1 MDKETLRKQIFDEVS
16 AQFDTKLREAKRQKS
31 QVEAELESASERW
44 RAERRRLNSEIDRLE
59 SALTE
64 AKESKKK
71 AASKT
76 GHGIDPAEISKI
88 QTAAEEK
95 LKKASE
101 EWQAERAEL
110 RKEISRMER
119 ALAELLERSNNPLR
133 SAIPRKE
140 QFETKLAEATRA
152 KDQIEEEFR
161 NAQAAWEEEKQR
173 LSTAPV
179 KSARDLE
186 KARRD
191 LEKARSDSESQRQN
205 LAGEISKLREEF
217 RLAQAAWEEEKQRL
231 SAAPVKSARD
241 LEKARRDW
249 ESQRQNFAEEISKL
263 REEFRLAQAAWEEE
277 KQRLSAAPVKSAR
290 DLEKARSDWESQR
303 QNFAE
308 EISKLRE
315 ETATVKRHAEEAVQT
330 ASHHET
336 SSTSIA
342 QQLREAM
349 QQRHFLEQ
357 ELAAANE
364 TIRSIR
370 AAHAEDQTHLE
381 KQISILEANL
391 ERERSPDVDADIL
404 EQLRRQYDD
413 RLQEIALEKTQI
425 AEELQH
431 ATALLESERNRF
443 AAIPAAAAP
452 PAAGG
457 GDANNTEALNSE
469 ITRVESMIAEINRM
483 IDDPSSELSVVIR
496 KNVERAELDAY
507 LKGILFSMGR
517 GGGW

>member
-101 EWQAERAEL
+101 EWEAERAEL

-173 LSTAPV
+173 LST
-179 KSARDLE
+179 
-186 KARRD
+186 
-191 LEKARSDSESQRQN
+191 
-205 LAGEISKLREEF
+205 
-217 RLAQAAWEEEKQRL
+217 
-231 SAAPVKSARD
+231 APVKSARD